1 MNYDISHLL
10 QEWEYK
16 PGQVVARRLK
26 GTEGREIIQLRVDL
40 GILQMFAQGRPDGKK
55 PFGKESLFE
64 HFKEKLEDFRIAHGG
79 SDEEFELSPED
90 CMKLHQEALQYHH
103 RYICLLQLDDYEGVL
118 EDTQRNR
125 EVFDF
130 VEEFAESDEL
140 AWSLQQFRP
149 QLLMMETRATASQ
162 LLKAEDFDAAL
173 DAIEIGVQEIRQ
185 FYNDRSRTDL
195 IEFSGE
201 IQSLEAWMEE
211 VREKKPLSE
220 REQLEKDLQEAVQ
233 REDYECAAKVRD
245 AIKKLQ
251 ST

>member
-10 QEWEYK
+10 DEWDYK
-16 PGQVVARRLK
+16 PGQVVARRLA
-26 GTEGREIIQLRVDL
+26 GADGREIIQLRIDL
-40 GILQMFAQGRPDGKK
+40 GILQMYAAGRPDGKR

-64 HFKEKLEDFRIAHGG
+64 HFREKLETHKTEHEG
-79 SDEEFELSPED
+79 SDEDFVLSGED

-103 RYICLLQLDDYEGVL
+103 RYICLLQLDDFEGVL
-118 EDTQRNR
+118 ADTQRNR
-125 EVFDF
+125 EAFDF
-130 VEEFAESDEL
+130 VEDYAETDEL

-162 LLKAEDFDAAL
+162 LLKAEDFDSAI
-173 DAIEIGVQEIRQ
+173 DAIEIGVREIRQ
-185 FYNDRSRTDL
+185 FFTDRSRADL
-195 IEFSGE
+195 IEYSGE

-211 VREKKPLSE
+211 IRNKKPLTE
-220 REQLEKDLQEAVQ
+220 REKLERDLEAAVK
-233 REDYECAAKVRD
+233 REDYEQAAKFRD